1 MNVGILQ
8 FEIMIPHAH
17 SLKDKRS
24 VVKSLKD
31 RARREFNLAI
41 AEVDD
46 QDLHQ
51 RATLGAVT
59 VGTDPQV
66 VNGTMTAFL
75 SFVSRFRDSQ
85 LGDHQLEIL

>member
-8 FEIMIPHAH
+8 FEILISHAQ

-24 VVKSLKD
+24 VVKSLKE
-31 RARREFNLAI
+31 RARQEFNISI

-46 QDLHQ
+46 QDVWQ

-66 VNGTMTAFL
+66 VNRTMNAL
-75 SFVSRFRDSQ
+75 LGFVSRFRDSR
-85 LGDHQLEIL
+85 LLDHQLEIL